1 MLEDLLLTKEEIPI
15 FPYMSCVVPM
25 CVFNVPIH
33 HSLLSVDVKIDPELA
48 NKLFPEAAREWYKDF
63 QAYLTALEKSESEE
77 DKEEKEK
84 LKWYKEVFL
93 PLGETVSIDLGRQC
107 LGEIKLWQ
115 DLVAVTENG
124 FARVLSINRN
134 AGGSLIFN
142 PEAGPE
148 YIGSRFVKFSEE
160 KFKAYNVRHYTDSSG
175 RKIEMPELPVPG
187 SISYVYELHN
197 VDHYPGALF
206 LRDWAILYLNVA
218 LKEVHKD

>member
-33 HSLLSVDVKIDPELA
+33 HSLLSVDVKIDPKLA

-124 FARVLSINRN
+124 FARVLSIN
-134 AGGSLIFN
+134 GVKLIKLRYRILLALLF
-142 PEAGPE
+142 PIILIILFI
-148 YIGSRFVKFSEE
+148 IGSFIVAIILLIIFILLLIYL
-160 KFKAYNVRHYTDSSG
+160 FKKLA
-175 RKIEMPELPVPG
+175 KPK
-187 SISYVYELHN
+187 
-197 VDHYPGALF
+197 AK
-206 LRDWAILYLNVA
+206 YL
-218 LKEVHKD
+218 